1 MELNV
6 FTDNDEFLC
15 FFLCFPFQRRS
26 VINNTFM
33 LRYKIV
39 YYDQVVFSSV
49 CVLLIFTKN
58 IDVFHLFFLN
68 VQVRV

>member
-1 MELNV
+1 
-6 FTDNDEFLC
+6 
-15 FFLCFPFQRRS
+15 
-26 VINNTFM
+26 M